1 MKWIKRTAE
10 TNGSGLIPALGG
22 IYSDA
27 FLRLLSSRGI
37 STPEEAE
44 RFLHPA
50 DQPLPE
56 PGILLDIE
64 KAAKVIQDAII
75 RNEKICVFGDYDA
88 DGVCATT
95 ILYRTL
101 LGIGADVCF
110 YIPSREGEG
119 YGMHESSVRR
129 LFEQGVKLLVTVD
142 NGISAHPET
151 ELARSLGMRV
161 VITDHHRC
169 HETLPNADAVVC
181 ATRSGQT
188 EDTARLCGAAVAM
201 LLARQ
206 LGSPYESHLALAA
219 LATVADV
226 MPLLG
231 TNRTIV
237 AKGIKLLKREPG
249 LTALLSVADPNGR
262 PVNETTFSFL
272 LAPRLNAAGRMGDAL
287 RAVRLLITQDQAER
301 SALAKE
307 LEDENNARRTEEQRI
322 LLEAEKRIGQKDPM
336 LIMLFGNDWNPGV
349 TGIVASRLCDQ
360 YRCPVLLFAG
370 EGDTLKGSGRSIPGV
385 DLFALLSEHAEYLVQ
400 FGGHLLAAGASILRE
415 QFEPCRRAM
424 EIFLKKRYP
433 DGYPEQPVCYEET
446 LALSEC
452 TMRLCEELELIA
464 PFGEMNPEPLFL
476 LEGGLSGVSLMG
488 KDGAH
493 LSANLN
499 SGAERLRL
507 VGFRLGQRV
516 RALTR
521 VSTAETLCTLKK
533 NTFRDFVSVNGYIAC
548 LRAKLPEA
556 LREAAASF
564 LLHPSEENA
573 RKIREATNCTADE
586 DQIRRDFS
594 FLRQDLKYGL
604 RMDDLNEP
612 ELIAMLILYEAGI
625 LRYSQGMFFEIPVT
639 GKKQI
644 QNGCLYSAMHS

>member
-1 MKWIKRTAE
+1 MDWIKRTAE
-10 TNGSGLIPALGG
+10 PNDSGLIPALGG

-27 FLRLLSSRGI
+27 FLRLLFSRGI
-37 STPEEAE
+37 STAEEAE

-50 DQPLPE
+50 DQPLPD

-64 KAAKVIQDAII
+64 KAASVIMDAII
-75 RNEKICVFGDYDA
+75 RHEKICVFGDYDA

-95 ILYRTL
+95 ILYRAL
-101 LGIGADVCF
+101 LENGADVCF

-129 LFEQGVKLLVTVD
+129 LYEQGVKLLVTVD
-142 NGISAHPET
+142 NGISAHAET

-169 HETLPNADAVVC
+169 HETLPNGDAVVC

-206 LGSPYESHLALAA
+206 LGTPYETHLALAA
-219 LATVADV
+219 LATIADV

-237 AKGIKLLKREPG
+237 AKGIRLLKREPG
-249 LTALLSVADPNGR
+249 LTALLSVADPNDR
-262 PVNETTFSFL
+262 PVTETTFSFL
-272 LAPRLNAAGRMGDAL
+272 LAPRINAAGRMGDAT

-301 SALAKE
+301 EALANE
-307 LEDENNARRTEEQRI
+307 LEADNNARKTEEQRI
-322 LLEAEKRIGQKDPM
+322 LLEAEKRIGQKDPV
-336 LIMLFGNDWNPGV
+336 LIMLHGSDWNPGV
-349 TGIVASRLCDQ
+349 IGIVASRLCDK
-360 YRCPVLLFAG
+360 YRCPVLLFTG

-385 DLFALLSEHAEYLVQ
+385 DLFAFLSEHAEYLVQ

-424 EIFLKKRYP
+424 ETFLKNRYP
-433 DGYPEQPVCYEET
+433 DGYPHEPVCYEEA
-446 LALSEC
+446 LSLSEC
-452 TMRLCEELELIA
+452 TVRLCEELELFA

-476 LEGGLSGVSLMG
+476 LEGELSGVSLMG

-493 LSANLN
+493 LSASLTDGDN
-499 SGAERLRL
+499 RLRL

-521 VSTAETLCTLKK
+521 VSCAEVLCTLKK
-533 NTFRDFVSVNGYIAC
+533 NTFRDFVSVNGYIASI
-548 LRAKLPEA
+548 RAKLPEA

-564 LLHPSEENA
+564 LLHPSEETA
-573 RKIREATNCTADE
+573 RKIREATYCKADE

-594 FLRQDLKYGL
+594 FLRQDLRYGL
-604 RMDDLNEP
+604 CADDLNEP
-612 ELIAMLILYEAGI
+612 ELIAMLVLFEAGI
-625 LRYSQGMFFEIPVT
+625 LRYCQGMFFEIPVT

-644 QNGCLYSAMHS
+644 QNGCLYSVMHS